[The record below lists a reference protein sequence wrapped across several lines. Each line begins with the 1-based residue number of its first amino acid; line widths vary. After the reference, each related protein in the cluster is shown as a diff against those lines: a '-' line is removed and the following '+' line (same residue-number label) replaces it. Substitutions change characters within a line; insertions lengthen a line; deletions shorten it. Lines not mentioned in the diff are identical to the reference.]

1 MTLSGNDILKYIPF
15 SYLDRYQVAELMGKS
30 TSQVEYYVKVGIK
43 VAEGK
48 HIKLTKENN
57 GKFDTQEV
65 IAFIEQIT
73 KSK

>member
-15 SYLDRYQVAELMGKS
+15 AYLDRYQVAELMGKS

-48 HIKLTKENN
+48 HIKLPKENN